1 MAEKIRTI
9 FIGTPDFVVPV
20 LRKITELEFIDL
32 VGVITQPDK
41 PFGRK
46 KIMTPPPVKAWILE
60 NINSLRE
67 PQGTDCH
74 DQIKIYQPEKLKDES
89 EQILEELKPELII
102 TFAYRQFIP
111 KNMLEYPKYGCLNI
125 HPSILPDLR
134 GATPMPMAIL
144 NGYEETGVTLQV
156 MGEGMDEGDVVGVRR
171 QKLDDRETTESL
183 MGKITKLVEEM
194 LEVELLQWIDGEIKP
209 IPQDHTKATY
219 CYEKDISKE
228 KAEIDWKKTAIE
240 IDRQIR
246 AFYSW
251 PIAWCELSEKNTKD
265 ETFWGKRLKIYTA
278 AEETLRCNVSHSD
291 NDSTVQTNVTKQPGQ
306 IFKHE
311 KELYIQTGEGILRLD
326 EVQLEGKKKM
336 NGRDYMFL
344 V

>member
-9 FIGTPDFVVPV
+9 FIGTPEFVVPA
-20 LRKITELEFIDL
+20 LKKISELEFTDL

-46 KIMTPPPVKAWILE
+46 KVMAPPPVKAWILE

-67 PQGTDCH
+67 PQGTDSN

-89 EQILEELKPELII
+89 EEILEELKPELII

-111 KNMLEYPKYGCLNI
+111 KSMLEYPKYGCLNI

-144 NGYEETGVTLQV
+144 KGYKETGVTLQV
-156 MGEGMDEGDVVGVRR
+156 MGEGMDEGDVIGVRR
-171 QKLDDRETTESL
+171 QKLENRETTESL
-183 MGKITKLVEEM
+183 SEKITGLVEEM
-194 LEVELLQWIDGEIKP
+194 LEVELLQWIKGEIKTQ
-209 IPQDHTKATY
+209 PQDHSKATY
-219 CYEKDISKE
+219 CYEKDISKK
-228 KAEIDWKKTAIE
+228 KAEIDWNESAIE
-240 IDRQIR
+240 INRKIR

-251 PIAWCELSEKNTKD
+251 PIAWCELSGINTKN
-265 ETFWGKRLKIYTA
+265 EAFWGKRLKIYTA
-278 AEETLRCNVSHSD
+278 APSVIPDFDPGS
-291 NDSTVQTNVTKQPGQ
+291 QPGQ
-306 IFKHE
+306 IFKYE
-311 KELYIQTGEGILRLD
+311 KELYIQTGKGVLRL
-326 EVQLEGKKKM
+326 EEIQLEGKKRM
-336 NGRDYMFL
+336 SGRDYLFL